1 MLGTVVGGFYFP
13 FFFFFSGWI
22 HFMSLRVA
30 VRHTDRYETAEKG
43 DSVLALMEDL
53 GSDTDTKGPEEQNTF
68 FLLV

>member
-1 MLGTVVGGFYFP
+1 
-13 FFFFFSGWI
+13 
-22 HFMSLRVA
+22 MSLRVA

-53 GSDTDTKGPEEQNTF
+53 GSDTDTKGPEEQNTL